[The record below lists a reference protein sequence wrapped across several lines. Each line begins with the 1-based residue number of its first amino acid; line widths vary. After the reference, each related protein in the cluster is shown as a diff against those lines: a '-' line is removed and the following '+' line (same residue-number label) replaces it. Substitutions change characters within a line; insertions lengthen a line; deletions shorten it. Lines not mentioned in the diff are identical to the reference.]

1 MPMGRILI
9 PLSVILFC
17 SSCVPRTLIVDHPK
31 IVSLYFEKKIKSLE
45 RKKSLSTDQ
54 KRLLLKTKVEYGFGV
69 LLEESDRIL
78 DHDYN
83 LGVKKSQEAHIVF
96 SDAKKVGNSIL
107 VISYPKLDS
116 WLSGET
122 DLQFKINDVSD
133 LYWLAAAYGGAIK
146 SSRGNPFDVV
156 KLPVVKKLLITA
168 IALDPKW
175 GKGAL
180 YSAMMSYTS
189 SRPDLFGDALI
200 DSVSSF
206 YEKALIASD
215 SLDASLFVSY
225 AELIDKKFQDR
236 DAFEQ
241 RLDIVLNM
249 DVEKDKDFRL
259 SNIIA
264 QERAKWLLSKTNEIF
279 FE

>member
-1 MPMGRILI
+1 MGRILI
-9 PLSVILFC
+9 LLSVIVFC

-45 RKKSLSTDQ
+45 RKKSLSTEQ

-83 LGVKKSQEAHIVF
+83 LGVKKSQEAYIVF

-107 VISYPKLDS
+107 IISYPKLDS

-122 DLQFKINDVSD
+122 NLQFKINDVSD

-156 KLPVVKKLLITA
+156 NLPVVKKLLITA

-206 YEKALIASD
+206 YAKALIASD

-241 RLDIVLNM
+241 KLDIVLNM

-264 QERAKWLLSKTNEIF
+264 QERAKWLLSKTDEIF

>member
-1 MPMGRILI
+1 MGRILI
-9 PLSVILFC
+9 LLSVILFC

-45 RKKSLSTDQ
+45 RKKSLSTEE

-78 DHDYN
+78 DNDYN
-83 LGVKKSQEAHIVF
+83 LGVKKSQEAYIVF

-107 VISYPKLDS
+107 IISYPKFDS

-206 YEKALIASD
+206 YAKALIASD

-236 DAFEQ
+236 DAFEKK
-241 RLDIVLNM
+241 LDLVLNM

-264 QERAKWLLSKTNEIF
+264 QERAKWLLSKTDEVF

>member
-1 MPMGRILI
+1 MGRILI
-9 PLSVILFC
+9 LLSVILFC

-45 RKKSLSTDQ
+45 RKKSLSTEQ

-206 YEKALIASD
+206 YAKALIASD

-241 RLDIVLNM
+241 KLDLALNM

-264 QERAKWLLSKTNEIF
+264 QERAKWLLSKTDEIF

>member
-1 MPMGRILI
+1 MGRILI
-9 PLSVILFC
+9 LLSVILFC

-31 IVSLYFEKKIKSLE
+31 IVSLYFEKRIKSLE
-45 RKKSLSTDQ
+45 RKKSLSTEQ

-69 LLEESDRIL
+69 LLEESDRTL

-83 LGVKKSQEAHIVF
+83 LGVKKSQEAYIVF

-107 VISYPKLDS
+107 IISYPKLDS

-156 KLPVVKKLLITA
+156 NLPVVKKLLITA

-175 GKGAL
+175 RKGAL

-206 YEKALIASD
+206 YAKALIASD

-241 RLDIVLNM
+241 KLDLVLNM

-264 QERAKWLLSKTNEIF
+264 QERAKWLLSKTDEIF

>member
-1 MPMGRILI
+1 MGRILI

-45 RKKSLSTDQ
+45 RKKSLSTKQ

-78 DHDYN
+78 DYDYN

-107 VISYPKLDS
+107 IISYPKLDS

-156 KLPVVKKLLITA
+156 NLPVVKKLLITA

-206 YEKALIASD
+206 YAKALIASD

-241 RLDIVLNM
+241 KLDIVLNM

-264 QERAKWLLSKTNEIF
+264 QERAKWLLSKTDEIF

>member
-1 MPMGRILI
+1 MDRILI
-9 PLSVILFC
+9 LLSVILFC

-45 RKKSLSTDQ
+45 RKKSLSTEQ

-78 DHDYN
+78 DDDYN

-107 VISYPKLDS
+107 IISYPKLDS

-241 RLDIVLNM
+241 KLDIVLNM

-264 QERAKWLLSKTNEIF
+264 QERAKWLLSKTDEIF

>member
-1 MPMGRILI
+1 MDRILI
-9 PLSVILFC
+9 LLSVILFC

-45 RKKSLSTDQ
+45 RKKRLSIEQ

-78 DHDYN
+78 DDDYN

-107 VISYPKLDS
+107 IISYPKLDS
-116 WLSGET
+116 WFSGET

-206 YEKALIASD
+206 YAKALIASD

-225 AELIDKKFQDR
+225 AEIIDKKFQDR

-241 RLDIVLNM
+241 KLDIVLNM

-264 QERAKWLLSKTNEIF
+264 QERAK
-279 FE
+279 

>member
-1 MPMGRILI
+1 MGRILI
-9 PLSVILFC
+9 LLSVILFC

-31 IVSLYFEKKIKSLE
+31 IVSLYFEKRIKSLE
-45 RKKSLSTDQ
+45 RKKSLSTEQ

-69 LLEESDRIL
+69 LLEESDRTL

-83 LGVKKSQEAHIVF
+83 LGVKKSQEAYIVF

-107 VISYPKLDS
+107 IISYPKLDS

-206 YEKALIASD
+206 YAKALIASD

-241 RLDIVLNM
+241 KLDLVLNM

-264 QERAKWLLSKTNEIF
+264 QERAKWLLSKTDEIF

>member
-1 MPMGRILI
+1 MGRILI
-9 PLSVILFC
+9 LLSVILFC

-45 RKKSLSTDQ
+45 RKKSLSTEQ

-69 LLEESDRIL
+69 LLEESDRTL

-83 LGVKKSQEAHIVF
+83 LGVKKSQEAYIVF

-107 VISYPKLDS
+107 IISYPKLDS

-206 YEKALIASD
+206 YAKALIASD

-241 RLDIVLNM
+241 KLDLVLNM

-264 QERAKWLLSKTNEIF
+264 QERAKWLLSKTDEIF

>member
-1 MPMGRILI
+1 MGRILI
-9 PLSVILFC
+9 LLSVILFC

-45 RKKSLSTDQ
+45 RKKSLSTEQ

-69 LLEESDRIL
+69 LLEESDRTL

-107 VISYPKLDS
+107 IISYPKLDS

-122 DLQFKINDVSD
+122 DLQFNINDVSD

-206 YEKALIASD
+206 YAKALIASD

-241 RLDIVLNM
+241 KLDIVLNM

-264 QERAKWLLSKTNEIF
+264 QERAKWLLSKTDEIF

>member
-1 MPMGRILI
+1 MGRILI
-9 PLSVILFC
+9 LLSVILFC

-45 RKKSLSTDQ
+45 RKKSLSTEQ

-78 DHDYN
+78 DDDYN
-83 LGVKKSQEAHIVF
+83 LGVKKSQEAYIVF

-107 VISYPKLDS
+107 IISYPKLDS

-156 KLPVVKKLLITA
+156 NLPVVKKLLITA

-206 YEKALIASD
+206 YAKALIASD

-241 RLDIVLNM
+241 KLDIVLNM

-264 QERAKWLLSKTNEIF
+264 QERAKWLLSKTDEIF

>member
-1 MPMGRILI
+1 MGRILI
-9 PLSVILFC
+9 LLSVILFC

-45 RKKSLSTDQ
+45 RKKSLSTEE

-78 DHDYN
+78 DNDYN
-83 LGVKKSQEAHIVF
+83 LGVKKSQEAYIVF

-107 VISYPKLDS
+107 IISYPKFDS

-156 KLPVVKKLLITA
+156 NLPVVKKMLITA

-241 RLDIVLNM
+241 KLDIVLNM

-264 QERAKWLLSKTNEIF
+264 QERAKWLLSKTDEIF

>member
-1 MPMGRILI
+1 MGRILI
-9 PLSVILFC
+9 LLSVILFC

-45 RKKSLSTDQ
+45 RKKSLSTEQ

-69 LLEESDRIL
+69 LLEESDRTL

-83 LGVKKSQEAHIVF
+83 LGVKKSQEAYIVF

-107 VISYPKLDS
+107 IISYPKLDS

-189 SRPDLFGDALI
+189 PRPDLFGDALI

-206 YEKALIASD
+206 YAKALIASD

-241 RLDIVLNM
+241 KLDIVLNM
-249 DVEKDKDFRL
+249 DVGKDKDFRL

-264 QERAKWLLSKTNEIF
+264 QERAKWLLSKTDEIF

>member
-1 MPMGRILI
+1 MGRILI
-9 PLSVILFC
+9 HLSVILFC

-45 RKKSLSTDQ
+45 RKKSLSTEQ

-107 VISYPKLDS
+107 IISYPKLDS

-156 KLPVVKKLLITA
+156 NLPVVKKLLITA

-241 RLDIVLNM
+241 KLDIVLNM

-264 QERAKWLLSKTNEIF
+264 QERAKWLLSKTDEIF

>member
-1 MPMGRILI
+1 MGRILI
-9 PLSVILFC
+9 LLSVILFC

-45 RKKSLSTDQ
+45 RKKSLSTEQ

-78 DHDYN
+78 DYDYN
-83 LGVKKSQEAHIVF
+83 LGVKKSQEAYIVF

-107 VISYPKLDS
+107 IISYPKLDS
-116 WLSGET
+116 WLSGKT
-122 DLQFKINDVSD
+122 NLQFKINDVSD

-146 SSRGNPFDVV
+146 SSRGNPFDIV
-156 KLPVVKKLLITA
+156 KLPVVKKLLMTA

-206 YEKALIASD
+206 YAKALIASD

-241 RLDIVLNM
+241 KLDLALNM

-264 QERAKWLLSKTNEIF
+264 QERAKWLLSKTDEFF

>member
-1 MPMGRILI
+1 MGRILI
-9 PLSVILFC
+9 HLSVILFC

-78 DHDYN
+78 DDDYN

-107 VISYPKLDS
+107 IISYPKLDS

-225 AELIDKKFQDR
+225 AEIIDKKFQDR
-236 DAFEQ
+236 DAFE
-241 RLDIVLNM
+241 RKLDLVLNM

-264 QERAKWLLSKTNEIF
+264 QERAKWLLSKTDEIF

>member
-1 MPMGRILI
+1 MGRILI

-206 YEKALIASD
+206 YAKALIASD

-241 RLDIVLNM
+241 KLDIVLNM

-264 QERAKWLLSKTNEIF
+264 RERAKWLLSKTDEIF

>member
-1 MPMGRILI
+1 MGRILI
-9 PLSVILFC
+9 LLSVILFC

-31 IVSLYFEKKIKSLE
+31 IVSLYFEKRIKSLE
-45 RKKSLSTDQ
+45 RKKSLSTEQ

-78 DHDYN
+78 DDDYN
-83 LGVKKSQEAHIVF
+83 LGVKKSQEAYIVF

-107 VISYPKLDS
+107 IISYPKLDS

-206 YEKALIASD
+206 YAKALIESD

-241 RLDIVLNM
+241 KLDIVLNM

-264 QERAKWLLSKTNEIF
+264 QERAKWLLSKTDEIF

>member
-1 MPMGRILI
+1 MGRILI

-31 IVSLYFEKKIKSLE
+31 IVSLYFENKIKSLE
-45 RKKSLSTDQ
+45 RKKSLSTEQ

-69 LLEESDRIL
+69 LLEESDRTL

-107 VISYPKLDS
+107 IISYPKLDS

-122 DLQFKINDVSD
+122 DLQFNINDVSD

-206 YEKALIASD
+206 YAKALIASD

-241 RLDIVLNM
+241 KLDIVLNM

-264 QERAKWLLSKTNEIF
+264 QERAKWLLSKTDEIF

>member
-1 MPMGRILI
+1 MGRILI
-9 PLSVILFC
+9 LLSVILFC

-45 RKKSLSTDQ
+45 RKKSLSTEE

-78 DHDYN
+78 DNDYN
-83 LGVKKSQEAHIVF
+83 LGVKKSQEAYIVF

-107 VISYPKLDS
+107 IISYPKFDS

-156 KLPVVKKLLITA
+156 NLPVVKKLLITA

-236 DAFEQ
+236 DAFEKK
-241 RLDIVLNM
+241 LDLVLNM

-264 QERAKWLLSKTNEIF
+264 QERAKWLLSKTDEIF

>member
-1 MPMGRILI
+1 MGRILI
-9 PLSVILFC
+9 LLSVILFC

-45 RKKSLSTDQ
+45 RKKSLSTEE

-78 DHDYN
+78 DDDYN
-83 LGVKKSQEAHIVF
+83 LGVKKSQEAYIVF

-107 VISYPKLDS
+107 IISYPKFDS

-156 KLPVVKKLLITA
+156 NLPVVKKLLITA

-206 YEKALIASD
+206 YAKALIASD

-241 RLDIVLNM
+241 KLDIVLNM

-264 QERAKWLLSKTNEIF
+264 QERAKWLLSKTDEIF

>member
-1 MPMGRILI
+1 MGRILF
-9 PLSVILFC
+9 PLSVIIFC

-31 IVSLYFEKKIKSLE
+31 IISLYFEKKIKSLE
-45 RKKSLSTDQ
+45 RKKSLSTEQ

-78 DHDYN
+78 DDDYN
-83 LGVKKSQEAHIVF
+83 LGVKKSQEAYIVF

-107 VISYPKLDS
+107 IISYPKLDS

-241 RLDIVLNM
+241 KLDLVLNM

-264 QERAKWLLSKTNEIF
+264 QERAKWLLSKTDEFF

>member
-1 MPMGRILI
+1 MGRILI
-9 PLSVILFC
+9 HLSVILFC

-45 RKKSLSTDQ
+45 RKKSLSIEQ

-78 DHDYN
+78 DDDYN

-107 VISYPKLDS
+107 IISYPKLDS

-122 DLQFKINDVSD
+122 DLQFNINDVSD

-156 KLPVVKKLLITA
+156 NLPVVKKLLITA

-236 DAFEQ
+236 DAFE
-241 RLDIVLNM
+241 RKLDLVLNM
-249 DVEKDKDFRL
+249 DIEKDKDFRL

-264 QERAKWLLSKTNEIF
+264 QERAKWLLSKTDEIF

>member
-1 MPMGRILI
+1 MGRILI
-9 PLSVILFC
+9 LLSVILFC

-45 RKKSLSTDQ
+45 RKKSLSTEQ

-78 DHDYN
+78 DDDYN
-83 LGVKKSQEAHIVF
+83 LGVKKSQEAYIVF

-107 VISYPKLDS
+107 IISYPKLDS
-116 WLSGET
+116 WLSGEI

-156 KLPVVKKLLITA
+156 NLPVVKKLLITA

-206 YEKALIASD
+206 YAKALIASD

-241 RLDIVLNM
+241 KLDIVLNM

-264 QERAKWLLSKTNEIF
+264 QERAKWLLSKTDEIF

>member
-1 MPMGRILI
+1 MGRILI
-9 PLSVILFC
+9 LLSVILFC

-45 RKKSLSTDQ
+45 RKKSLSTEQ

-69 LLEESDRIL
+69 LLEESDRTL

-83 LGVKKSQEAHIVF
+83 LGVKKSQEAYIVF

-107 VISYPKLDS
+107 IISYPKLDS

-236 DAFEQ
+236 DAFEKK
-241 RLDIVLNM
+241 LDLVLNM

-264 QERAKWLLSKTNEIF
+264 QERAKWLLSKTDEIF

>member
-1 MPMGRILI
+1 MDRILI
-9 PLSVILFC
+9 LLSVILFC

-45 RKKSLSTDQ
+45 RKKSLSTEQ

-69 LLEESDRIL
+69 LLEESDRTL

-83 LGVKKSQEAHIVF
+83 LGVKKSQKAYIVF

-107 VISYPKLDS
+107 IISYPKLDS

-122 DLQFKINDVSD
+122 DLQFNINDVSD

-241 RLDIVLNM
+241 KLDIVLNM

-264 QERAKWLLSKTNEIF
+264 QERAKWLLSKTDEIF

>member
-1 MPMGRILI
+1 MGRILI
-9 PLSVILFC
+9 LLSVILFC

-45 RKKSLSTDQ
+45 RKKSLSTEQ

-69 LLEESDRIL
+69 LLEESDRTL

-83 LGVKKSQEAHIVF
+83 LGVKKSQEAYIVF

-107 VISYPKLDS
+107 IISYPKLDS

-206 YEKALIASD
+206 YAKALIASD

-236 DAFEQ
+236 DAFEKK
-241 RLDIVLNM
+241 LDLVLNM

-264 QERAKWLLSKTNEIF
+264 QERAKWLLSKTDEIF

>member
-1 MPMGRILI
+1 MGRILI
-9 PLSVILFC
+9 LLSVILFC

-45 RKKSLSTDQ
+45 RKKSLSTEE

-78 DHDYN
+78 DNDYN
-83 LGVKKSQEAHIVF
+83 LGVKKSQEAYIVF

-107 VISYPKLDS
+107 IISYPKFDS

-236 DAFEQ
+236 DAFEKK
-241 RLDIVLNM
+241 LDLVLNM

-264 QERAKWLLSKTNEIF
+264 QERAKWLLSKTDEIF

>member
-1 MPMGRILI
+1 MGRILI
-9 PLSVILFC
+9 HLSVILFC

-78 DHDYN
+78 DDDYN

-107 VISYPKLDS
+107 IISYPKLDS

-206 YEKALIASD
+206 YAKALIASD

-236 DAFEQ
+236 DAFE
-241 RLDIVLNM
+241 RKLDLVLNM
-249 DVEKDKDFRL
+249 DIEKDKDFRL

-264 QERAKWLLSKTNEIF
+264 QERAKWLLSKTDEIF

>member
-1 MPMGRILI
+1 MDRILI
-9 PLSVILFC
+9 LLSVILFC

-45 RKKSLSTDQ
+45 RKKRLSIEQ

-78 DHDYN
+78 DDDYN

-107 VISYPKLDS
+107 IISYPKLDS
-116 WLSGET
+116 WLSGEI

-206 YEKALIASD
+206 YAKALIASD

-241 RLDIVLNM
+241 KLDIVLNM

-264 QERAKWLLSKTNEIF
+264 QERAKWLLSKTDEIF

>member
-1 MPMGRILI
+1 MGRILI
-9 PLSVILFC
+9 LLSVILFC

-45 RKKSLSTDQ
+45 RKKSLSTEQ

-78 DHDYN
+78 DYDYN
-83 LGVKKSQEAHIVF
+83 LGVKKSQEAYIVF

-156 KLPVVKKLLITA
+156 KLPVVKKLLMTA

-206 YEKALIASD
+206 YAKALIASD

-241 RLDIVLNM
+241 KLDIVLNM

-264 QERAKWLLSKTNEIF
+264 QERAKWLLSKTDEIF

>member
-1 MPMGRILI
+1 MGRILI
-9 PLSVILFC
+9 LLSVILFC

-45 RKKSLSTDQ
+45 RKKSLSTEQ

-69 LLEESDRIL
+69 LLEESDRTL

-83 LGVKKSQEAHIVF
+83 LGVKKSQEAYIVF

-107 VISYPKLDS
+107 IISYPKLDS

-206 YEKALIASD
+206 YAKALIESD

-236 DAFEQ
+236 DAFEKK
-241 RLDIVLNM
+241 LDLVLNM

-264 QERAKWLLSKTNEIF
+264 QERAKWLLSKTDEIF

>member
-1 MPMGRILI
+1 MGRILI
-9 PLSVILFC
+9 HLSVILFC

-31 IVSLYFEKKIKSLE
+31 VVSLYFEKKIKSLE
-45 RKKSLSTDQ
+45 RKKSLSPKQ

-78 DHDYN
+78 DYDYN
-83 LGVKKSQEAHIVF
+83 LGVKKSQEAYIVF
-96 SDAKKVGNSIL
+96 SDAIKVGNSIL
-107 VISYPKLDS
+107 IISYPKLDS

-122 DLQFKINDVSD
+122 NLQFKINDVSD

-156 KLPVVKKLLITA
+156 KLPVVKKLLMTA

-206 YEKALIASD
+206 YAKALIASD

-241 RLDIVLNM
+241 KLDLALNM

-264 QERAKWLLSKTNEIF
+264 QERAKWLLSKTDEFF

>member
-1 MPMGRILI
+1 MGRILI
-9 PLSVILFC
+9 LLSVILFC

-31 IVSLYFEKKIKSLE
+31 IVSLYFENKIKSLE
-45 RKKSLSTDQ
+45 RKKSLSTEQ

-78 DHDYN
+78 DDDYN
-83 LGVKKSQEAHIVF
+83 LGVKKSQEAYIVF

-107 VISYPKLDS
+107 IISYPKLDS

-206 YEKALIASD
+206 YAKALIASD

-241 RLDIVLNM
+241 KLDIVLNM

-264 QERAKWLLSKTNEIF
+264 QERAKWLLSKTDEIF

>member
-1 MPMGRILI
+1 MGRILI
-9 PLSVILFC
+9 HLSVILFC

-31 IVSLYFEKKIKSLE
+31 IVSLYFEKRIKSLE
-45 RKKSLSTDQ
+45 RKKSLSTEQ

-69 LLEESDRIL
+69 LLEESDRTL

-83 LGVKKSQEAHIVF
+83 LGVKKSQEAYIVF

-107 VISYPKLDS
+107 IISYPKLDS

-206 YEKALIASD
+206 YAKALIASD

-241 RLDIVLNM
+241 KLDIVLNM

-264 QERAKWLLSKTNEIF
+264 QERAKWLLSKTDEIF

>member
-1 MPMGRILI
+1 MGRILI

-31 IVSLYFEKKIKSLE
+31 IFSLYFEKKIKSLE
-45 RKKSLSTDQ
+45 RKNSLSTEQ

-78 DHDYN
+78 DDDYN

-107 VISYPKLDS
+107 IISYPKLDS

-122 DLQFKINDVSD
+122 DLQFNINDVSD

-206 YEKALIASD
+206 YAKALIASD

-236 DAFEQ
+236 DAFE
-241 RLDIVLNM
+241 RKLDLVLNM

-264 QERAKWLLSKTNEIF
+264 QERAKWLLSKTDEIF

>member
-1 MPMGRILI
+1 MGRILI
-9 PLSVILFC
+9 HLSVILFC

-45 RKKSLSTDQ
+45 RKKSLSTEQ
-54 KRLLLKTKVEYGFGV
+54 KILLLKTKVEYGFGV

-78 DHDYN
+78 DYDYN

-107 VISYPKLDS
+107 IISYPKLDS

-122 DLQFKINDVSD
+122 DLQFKINDVRD

-156 KLPVVKKLLITA
+156 NLPVVKKLLITA

-241 RLDIVLNM
+241 KLDIVLNM

-264 QERAKWLLSKTNEIF
+264 QERAKWLLSKTDEIF

>member
-1 MPMGRILI
+1 MGRILI
-9 PLSVILFC
+9 LLSVILFC

-31 IVSLYFEKKIKSLE
+31 IVSLYFENKIKSLE
-45 RKKSLSTDQ
+45 RKKSLSTKQ

-69 LLEESDRIL
+69 LLEESDRTL

-107 VISYPKLDS
+107 IISYPKLDS

-122 DLQFKINDVSD
+122 DLQFNINDVSD

-206 YEKALIASD
+206 YAKALIASD

-241 RLDIVLNM
+241 KLDIVLNM

-264 QERAKWLLSKTNEIF
+264 QERAKWLLSKTDEIF

>member
-1 MPMGRILI
+1 MGRILI
-9 PLSVILFC
+9 LLSVILFC

-31 IVSLYFEKKIKSLE
+31 IVSLYFEKRIKSLE
-45 RKKSLSTDQ
+45 RKKSLSTEQ

-69 LLEESDRIL
+69 LLEESDRTL

-83 LGVKKSQEAHIVF
+83 LGVKKSQEAYIVF

-107 VISYPKLDS
+107 IISYPKLDS

-156 KLPVVKKLLITA
+156 NLPVVKKLLITA

-206 YEKALIASD
+206 YAKALIASD

-241 RLDIVLNM
+241 KLDIVLNM

-264 QERAKWLLSKTNEIF
+264 QERAKWLLSKTDEIF

>member
-1 MPMGRILI
+1 MGRILI
-9 PLSVILFC
+9 LLSVILFC

-45 RKKSLSTDQ
+45 RKKSLSTEQ

-78 DHDYN
+78 DDDYN
-83 LGVKKSQEAHIVF
+83 LGVKKSQEAYIVF

-107 VISYPKLDS
+107 IISYPKLDS

-156 KLPVVKKLLITA
+156 NLPVVKKLLITA

-241 RLDIVLNM
+241 KLDIVLNM

-264 QERAKWLLSKTNEIF
+264 QERAKWLLSKTDEIF